1 MASPVNDAPMGA
13 IIDDEIQIEK
23 NAGLVMATNNSSI
36 VSKRSVEK
44 LYLPEP
50 HFFRYFVKKP
60 VRRAPTINRGYW
72 LRMRAVDDPVPFQW
86 LARDP
91 SMCAN
96 TKFVDVDY
104 ELLMETKRKIIR
116 DTPKMFNLLH
126 PYNADAT
133 GIDKSVLIDSE
144 EYAAIGCDLRNIP
157 RLERLLREVVDVEN
171 CLILCVAEVS
181 ITYMQ
186 TEAADNLIGWS
197 STLSPDVTFCLLEQ
211 CSPDQMDNPF
221 TMTMMKHFAK
231 LGTPLRSVMEY
242 PGQHAQN
249 QRFRAA
255 GFTNI
260 DYQNLWELWA
270 DARFLSPSQRV
281 ALDHVEP
288 FDEWEEFALFASHYC
303 LVVAHN
309 RDAPILTER
318 PRSRRDSTAS
328 VSSDISARTSS
339 PHKPG
344 NEWFGFRYSKEPG
357 DLCQRHH
364 GSAYTIPDQE
374 AVGVHGGV
382 GTRSRLSTTAVT
394 RPRNLTDAPPVV
406 PPPEIGAR
414 CCHTIT
420 PLDSGQNLLVGGRAS
435 PTQVFK
441 DCWLQTGHSWRRVHD
456 LPQPRYRH
464 RMSGVVL
471 PDGTSGAICFGG
483 KTDHCTVATEIL
495 LWEPNSGWRVLRT
508 SGPDP
513 VPRFAPIF
521 MKLGF
526 NHGLLFGGMR
536 QDGIVCQGLWR
547 WRLHVRNGVIVNL
560 TFRPT
565 SAVDA
570 STGTWPWFARFGAS
584 YSMQRDEV
592 LVIGGVA
599 KAGCIP
605 KPYEILSLVGCFS
618 NYKDHERE
626 LPLRVASVTPARSP
640 DCPRPLLVGHSTH
653 RTKSGLSITLG
664 GGCTCFSFGNYF
676 NTGIWI
682 LYDREAGLTNDW
694 IIVPTVPALVLPE
707 KDSKPAELTNGH
719 CRSRLVERAN
729 IESAEDFDSK
739 VVRWMEPRLLDGLD
753 FGSCISR
760 WSLPYLKDKI
770 SAVRNVVVHDS
781 PARTMNFQRKDF
793 TYRNLPFHHFLNK
806 LNDKSSHLYLRSLA
820 AESPSSYPADLSK
833 DWPEIAS
840 DFHIPPQLRDIAA
853 NMHSSPLRISNDI
866 SMWLHY
872 DVMANVLFQVAGV
885 KRLVL
890 FPATDLPKL
899 GFPPG
904 STTSELDLFSQGA
917 TPGGQSRL
925 EAPLGTAPIVA
936 ILRPGDALY
945 IPPLWAH
952 TGVSLPNEEGSKHEH
967 SDSHSVWAQPG
978 ASLPLNNGDDHQH
991 SKTRSAS
998 HSDSSH
1004 KGAVSSDSHGSTN
1017 TSYAQAT
1024 QIQGAGEVE
1033 NPYLNIAVNVFF
1045 RNLPESSYAAGRDVY
1060 GNRDLACY
1068 EDGRKMVERL
1078 VSKFKDS
1085 KQQAEVSKGSSVLLD
1100 WIPKDVRKAYLLR
1113 LARELEQE
1121 AEKL

>member
-1 MASPVNDAPMGA
+1 
-13 IIDDEIQIEK
+13 
-23 NAGLVMATNNSSI
+23 
-36 VSKRSVEK
+36 
-44 LYLPEP
+44 
-50 HFFRYFVKKP
+50 
-60 VRRAPTINRGYW
+60 
-72 LRMRAVDDPVPFQW
+72 VPFQW
-86 LARDP
+86 LAQDP
-91 SMCAN
+91 SICAN

-104 ELLMETKRKIIR
+104 ELLMQTKRKIIR
-116 DTPKMFNLLH
+116 ETPKMFNLLH

-133 GIDKSVLIDSE
+133 GTDKSVLIDSE

-186 TEAADNLIGWS
+186 TQAADDLISWS
-197 STLSPDVTFCLLEQ
+197 STLSPNVTFCLLEQ

-242 PGQHAQN
+242 PGRHAQS
-249 QRFRAA
+249 QRFRTA

-309 RDAPILTER
+309 RDAPVLAEK
-318 PRSRRDSTAS
+318 PRSRRDSTTS
-328 VSSDISARTSS
+328 VSSDISARTAS

-364 GSAYTIPDQE
+364 GSSYTIPDQE
-374 AVGVHGGV
+374 AVGVHGGI
-382 GTRSRLSTTAVT
+382 GTRSRLSTTAVA
-394 RPRNLTDAPPVV
+394 RPRDLKDAPPVV
-406 PPPEIGAR
+406 PPPDIGAR

-420 PLDSGQNLLVGGRAS
+420 PLHGGQNLLVGGRAS

-441 DCWLQTGHSWRRVHD
+441 DCWLQTGHSWGRVHD

-464 RMSGVVL
+464 RVSCVVL
-471 PDGTSGAICFGG
+471 PDGSPGAICFGG
-483 KTDHCTVATEIL
+483 KTDHCTVATDIL
-495 LWEPNSGWRVLRT
+495 LWEPSSGWRVLRT
-508 SGPDP
+508 SGGDP

-547 WRLHVRNGVIVNL
+547 WRLHVRNGVIVSL
-560 TFRPT
+560 IFRPT
-565 SAVDA
+565 SALDA

-584 YSMQRDEV
+584 YSMQRDEI

-618 NYKDHERE
+618 NYKETERE
-626 LPLRVASVTPARSP
+626 LPLRVACVTPARSP
-640 DCPRPLLVGHSTH
+640 DCPRPFLVGHSTH
-653 RTKSGLSITLG
+653 RTRSGLSITLG

-682 LYDREAGLTNDW
+682 LYDREAGLSNDW
-694 IIVPTVPALVLPE
+694 VIVPSRPAVLLPE
-707 KDSKPAELTNGH
+707 KEPKPVKLTNGH
-719 CRSRLVERAN
+719 CHSRPVDRAT
-729 IESAEDFDSK
+729 IESAEEFGSK
-739 VVRWMEPRLLDGLD
+739 IVRWMEPRLLDGLD
-753 FGSCISR
+753 FGPCISK
-760 WSLPYLKDKI
+760 WSLSYLRDNI
-770 SAVRNVVVHDS
+770 SDARHVVVHDS
-781 PARTMNFQRKDF
+781 PSQTMNFQRKDF
-793 TYRNLPFHHFLNK
+793 KYRDLPFHHFLDR
-806 LNDKSSHLYLRSLA
+806 LDDKSSHLYLRSLA
-820 AESPSSYPADLSK
+820 AESPSSNPANLSK

-840 DFHIPPQLRDIAA
+840 DFHVPSQLVDVAV

-866 SMWLHY
+866 GMWLHY
-872 DVMANVLFQVAGV
+872 DVMANVLFQVVGV
-885 KRLVL
+885 KKLVL
-890 FPATDLPKL
+890 FPPMDLPKL
-899 GFPPG
+899 GFPPA
-904 STTSELDLFSQGA
+904 STTSALDLFSRAA
-917 TPGGQSRL
+917 TPDEQPELR
-925 EAPLGTAPIVA
+925 APLGTMPVTA
-936 ILRPGDALY
+936 ILKPGDALY

-952 TGVSLPNEEGSKHEH
+952 TGVSLPDDKGSKHDHNELH
-967 SDSHSVWAQPG
+967 SSQAP
-978 ASLPLNNGDDHQH
+978 LPSSPPSDPDNEDQQ
-991 SKTRSAS
+991 SKTSALQSDPS
-998 HSDSSH
+998 HE
-1004 KGAVSSDSHGSTN
+1004 GVISSDRHDSTN
-1017 TSYAQAT
+1017 TSY
-1024 QIQGAGEVE
+1024 IQSSDEPGAGKAG

-1045 RNLPESSYAAGRDVY
+1045 RNLPESAYAAGRDVY

-1078 VSKFKDS
+1078 VSKFRDS
-1085 KQQAEVSKGSSVLLD
+1085 KQQVEVSRGSSMSLD

-1113 LARELEQE
+1113 LAREMEQE
-1121 AEKL
+1121 AEML

>member
-1 MASPVNDAPMGA
+1 MASPINSAPLGA
-13 IIDDEIQIEK
+13 LVDDDMQIEK

-72 LRMRAVDDPVPFQW
+72 LRMRAVDWVVRQFLEKPSEQGKVVINLGCGYDPLPFQW

-91 SMCAN
+91 SLCAN
-96 TKFVDVDY
+96 TKFVDIDY
-104 ELLMETKRKIIR
+104 ELLMETKRKIVR
-116 DTPKMFNLLH
+116 ETPKMFNLLH
-126 PYNADAT
+126 PYNAEAT
-133 GIDKSVLIDSE
+133 GNDKSVLIDSE

-157 RLERLLREVVDVEN
+157 RLDRLLGEVVDIEN
-171 CLILCVAEVS
+171 CLVLCVAEVS

-186 TEAADNLIGWS
+186 TDAADALIGWS

-242 PGQHAQN
+242 PGQHFQS
-249 QRFRAA
+249 QRFSVA
-255 GFTNI
+255 GFAHV

-270 DARFLSPSQRV
+270 DPRFLSPSQRV
-281 ALDHVEP
+281 ALDQVEP

-303 LVVAHN
+303 LIVAHN
-309 RDAPILTER
+309 REAPVLAER
-318 PRSRRDSTAS
+318 PRSRRDSTTSMA
-328 VSSDISARTSS
+328 SDISARTSS
-339 PHKPG
+339 PLRLEK
-344 NEWFGFRYSKEPG
+344 EWFGLRYSKEPG

-394 RPRNLTDAPPVV
+394 RPRNLKDDPPVV

-435 PTQVFK
+435 PTHVFK
-441 DCWLQTGHSWRRVHD
+441 DCWLQTGQVWERIHD

-464 RMSGVVL
+464 RVSCVVL
-471 PDGTSGAICFGG
+471 PDGSSGAICFGG
-483 KTDHCTVATEIL
+483 KTDHCNVATEVL
-495 LWEPNSGWRVLRT
+495 LWEPDRGWRTLRT
-508 SGPDP
+508 SGSDP

-521 MKLGF
+521 MRLGF

-536 QDGIVCQGLWR
+536 QDGVVCQGLWR
-547 WRLHVRNGVIVNL
+547 WKLHVRDSVIVSL
-560 TFRPT
+560 VFRSS
-565 SAVDA
+565 SALDA
-570 STGTWPWFARFGAS
+570 SSGTWPWFARFGGS
-584 YSMQRDEV
+584 YSMSRDEV
-592 LVIGGVA
+592 LIIGGVA

-605 KPYEILSLVGCFS
+605 KPYEILSVIGAFS
-618 NYKDHERE
+618 NYKDVENE
-626 LPLRVASVTPARSP
+626 LPLRIACVTPIRDP
-640 DCPRPLLVGHSTH
+640 DCPRPLL
-653 RTKSGLSITLG
+653 
-664 GGCTCFSFGNYF
+664 FGNYF

-682 LYDREAGLTNDW
+682 LYDREAGLQNDW
-694 IIVPTVPALVLPE
+694 IIVP
-707 KDSKPAELTNGH
+707 SKPAILMPQKEIKPDKVTNGH
-719 CRSRLVERAN
+719 CHGRLVEHAKV
-729 IESAEDFDSK
+729 ESTEEFGNN
-739 VVRWMEPRLLDGLD
+739 VVRSMEPRLLNGLD
-753 FGSCISR
+753 FGSCVAS
-760 WSLPYLKDKI
+760 WSIPYLKDKV
-770 SAVRNVVVHDS
+770 STSRKVVVHDS

-793 TYRNLPFHHFLNK
+793 TYRNLPFHQFLDK
-806 LNDKSSHLYLRSLA
+806 LNDPTSHLYLRSLA
-820 AESPSSYPADLSK
+820 AESPSSTPANLSK

-840 DFHIPPQLRDIAA
+840 DFHIPSQLKDIQASS
-853 NMHSSPLRISNDI
+853 HSSPLRISNDI

-872 DVMANVLFQVAGV
+872 DVMANVLFQVSGI
-885 KRLVL
+885 KRLAL
-890 FPATDLPKL
+890 FPPTDLPKL

-904 STTSELDLFSQGA
+904 STTSKLDLFNRAQ
-917 TPGGQSRL
+917 TPGGQCTL
-925 EAPLGTAPIVA
+925 EAPLGTSPVIA

-952 TGVSLPNEEGSKHEH
+952 TGVSLTNDEVTKHHGSEAHVLW
-967 SDSHSVWAQPG
+967 SDTG
-978 ASLPLNNGDDHQH
+978 ASLSFNGLNHGRTHAT
-991 SKTRSAS
+991 STS
-998 HSDSSH
+998 HSDTPQ
-1004 KGAVSSDSHGSTN
+1004 KDEVSSNSNGSIN
-1017 TSYAQAT
+1017 TAY
-1024 QIQGAGEVE
+1024 IQPQSANASETG

-1045 RNLPESSYAAGRDVY
+1045 RNLPDSAYAAGRDVY

-1068 EDGRKMVERL
+1068 EDGRKVVERL

-1085 KQQAEVSKGSSVLLD
+1085 KQQAEVSQESSMLLD

-1113 LARELEQE
+1113 LAKELEEE
-1121 AEKL
+1121 AETL